1 MGWGRVPFSKIHSLS
16 EIIKLNETFNVCDIW
31 RVRNP
36 HKNYSFSDKNISPLL
51 YKEDLIIFSFLTVYK
66 NQLKKTEILNALS
79 SNHCPVFCSF
89 VNDTFAR
96 GSGVWKFNNSL
107 LFNTEFVKKLKI
119 HIETVKS
126 NLQEKSSF
134 SDHSKWEFLKYEIR
148 KFSISFSKN
157 LAKTERIIQT
167 NLESRIKTLEQNLK
181 NEEDFNAYS
190 LCRLELENIYDKK
203 AEGAKIRSKCEWY
216 QHGEKPTKFFLN
228 LEKQK
233 L

>member
-1 MGWGRVPFSKIHSLS
+1 M
-16 EIIKLNETFNVCDIW
+16 
-31 RVRNP
+31 
-36 HKNYSFSDKNISPLL
+36 
-51 YKEDLIIFSFLTVYK
+51 
-66 NQLKKTEILNALS
+66 
-79 SNHCPVFCSF
+79 
-89 VNDTFAR
+89 
-96 GSGVWKFNNSL
+96 
-107 LFNTEFVKKLKI
+107 
-119 HIETVKS
+119 
-126 NLQEKSSF
+126 
-134 SDHSKWEFLKYEIR
+134 KYEIR

-233 L
+233 AINTTVRHLINNDKDITDLKEINACICKFY